1 MRVAYVCADPGVP
14 VFGRKG
20 ASVHVQ
26 EVVRALLRRGARV
39 TLFASRTGG
48 EVPAGLEGVE
58 VRRLPRPKSIDGR
71 ALPAADRERA
81 LQAADA
87 QLPAALAAAGPFDL
101 VYERY
106 ALWSTGA
113 LRHARATGTPSV
125 LEVNAPLVDEQA
137 EHRELID
144 AAGALRATQVAFAEA
159 DAVVAV
165 SRPVADWARALG
177 PPAARVHVVPN
188 GVDPDRFPPRAAA
201 GRRTTKPDFFTVG
214 FVGTLKPWHGT
225 EVLVDAVARMGPD
238 VRLLLVGDGP
248 ERARL
253 LARAAAAG
261 LGDRLVAIGA
271 VDPADVPGHLARMD
285 VAVAPYPPGD
295 SYFSPLKVFEYLAAG
310 VPLVASRVGQV
321 PELLRDGEHA
331 VLVTPGDAGELAA
344 ALETLRREPA
354 RRDRLGR
361 AGWELVRRDH
371 TWDGVVDRVLA
382 LVGLAAPDTAPAPAE
397 VA

>member
-177 PPAARVHVVPN
+177 APAARVHVVPN

-201 GRRTTKPDFFTVG
+201 GRRTTDPFTVG

-225 EVLVDAVARMGPD
+225 EVLVDAVAAWARTSGSSWSGTAPSARGSSPARPPPGSATAWWPPGPSTP
-238 VRLLLVGDGP
+238 RTCPATSLGWTSP
-248 ERARL
+248 SRRTRRATPTSRRSRCSSTWPQACHCREPRRPG
-253 LARAAAAG
+253 ARAAARRRA
-261 LGDRLVAIGA
+261 RGA
-271 VDPADVPGHLARMD
+271 
-285 VAVAPYPPGD
+285 
-295 SYFSPLKVFEYLAAG
+295 
-310 VPLVASRVGQV
+310 
-321 PELLRDGEHA
+321 
-331 VLVTPGDAGELAA
+331 GDA
-344 ALETLRREPA
+344 RR
-354 RRDRLGR
+354 RRR
-361 AGWELVRRDH
+361 AGRRPRD
-371 TWDGVVDRVLA
+371 
-382 LVGLAAPDTAPAPAE
+382 AAP
-397 VA
+397 